1 MEAESVLRRRA
12 FHEAG
17 HCVVGFYRLGLV
29 PVRSTVVPSDDGQTL
44 GRTDWPYAESSQLAP
59 FIADAGRRLRP
70 MGLVAADEQA
80 ARDWIALHVAGEVV
94 AKRLTGVAMPDLAGD
109 DLVKA
114 MSLARYIDLQ
124 DPESIIEQIS
134 REVDADISERATWQ
148 VIETIADVLLAGSTL
163 ERAELARLLAGA

>member
-1 MEAESVLRRRA
+1 MS
-12 FHEAG
+12 
-17 HCVVGFYRLGLV
+17 
-29 PVRSTVVPSDDGQTL
+29 
-44 GRTDWPYAESSQLAP
+44 LA
-59 FIADAGRRLRP
+59 
-70 MGLVAADEQA
+70 AADEQA

-114 MSLARYIDLQ
+114 MWLARYIDLQ

-134 REVDADISERATWQ
+134 REVDADISEPATWQ
-148 VIETIADVLLAGSTL
+148 VIERIADVLLAGSTL